1 MKYSSFLI
9 GGKLIMKIGY
19 FPFTRVLWG
28 CLCHQPYEGV
38 DRAPA
43 LSPCQWDIIMGRAVL
58 LGLPLN
64 PILSRLLGLVFWA
77 YAPIVSYP
85 IIRKI

>member
-1 MKYSSFLI
+1 ME
-9 GGKLIMKIGY
+9 IGY

-28 CLCHQPYEGV
+28 SLCHQPCEGV

-43 LSPCQWDIIMGRAVL
+43 MGQWDIIMGRAVL

-64 PILSRLLGLVFWA
+64 PILRLLLGLVFWA
-77 YAPIVSYP
+77 CVPMVSDPISCP
-85 IIRKI
+85 PTLG